1 MKLSRSKILFIISDV
16 IIAVY
21 LVLAFSSFNRKAEN
35 KTLCNKVNIEIAD
48 GATNGFIDT
57 KIIKERL
64 QKTGMYP
71 VGKPIASV
79 DVRSIEE
86 MLCKSAFVQTAECY
100 KTEGGHVYIS
110 VTQRMPVIRIKA
122 DNGDDYYVDDN
133 DRVMPMTRYISD
145 LIIAT
150 GSIDKWYATRF
161 LSPLGKVIMANEMWR
176 NLIEQIHV
184 LPDHGVE
191 LVPRIGD
198 HIVYV
203 GKLPDGK
210 GRTSHLVAIKEF
222 MTLKMTRL
230 EKFYKYG
237 LSTVGWNKYS
247 YIDIEFDNQIICRKR
262 SETLVAETQPQPSE
276 SSDAATEQPQDETI
290 EAPDEPTS
298 AAPDGQNT
306 AKKETPKTEK
316 VDKPKAEHSAS
327 KDKSSTTKDK
337 NSVSKDKTSTS
348 KDKSSASKD
357 KTSTSKDKTSASKDS
372 KKDKK
377 K

>member
-21 LVLAFSSFNRKAEN
+21 LVMAFSSFNKKAEN
-35 KTLCNKVNIEIAD
+35 KTLCNKVNIDIAD

-57 KIIKERL
+57 KIIKDRL

-71 VGKPIASV
+71 VGKPIATV

-86 MLCKSAFVQTAECY
+86 MLSKSAFVQTAECY

-145 LIIAT
+145 IIIAT
-150 GSIDKWYATRF
+150 GNINRWYATHF
-161 LSPLGKVIMANEMWR
+161 LSPLGRVIMANEMWL

-184 LPDHGVE
+184 LPDHSIE
-191 LVPRIGD
+191 LVPRVGD
-198 HIVYV
+198 HIVHI
-203 GKLPDGK
+203 GRLPDGK
-210 GRTSHLVAIKEF
+210 GRTSHLMAIKEF

-262 SETLVAETQPQPSE
+262 SEKLVADNLPQPSE
-276 SSDAATEQPQDETI
+276 PSATTTEQPQDETI
-290 EAPDEPTS
+290 EAPDEPTG
-298 AAPDGQNT
+298 AATDTPKADR
-306 AKKETPKTEK
+306 KETPKVEK
-316 VDKPKAEHSAS
+316 ADKAKVESPSSKEKSSSVKDKTPSSKDKSTAS
-327 KDKSSTTKDK
+327 KDKST
-337 NSVSKDKTSTS
+337 
-348 KDKSSASKD
+348 
-357 KTSTSKDKTSASKDS
+357 ASKDS